1 MIASMDINI
10 TKAERSK
17 LQDINLDNIP
27 FGHYFTDHMLE
38 ADFEGGEWK
47 NVEIKPYQPLLLS
60 PSAAVFHYGQAIF
73 EGIKAY
79 KNQKG
84 EAFIFRPYDNF
95 KRFNISAERM
105 QMPTLP
111 EELFIEGMRK
121 LIELDKNWIP
131 QRHDYSLYIRP
142 VMFSSDEI
150 IGVRP
155 SDNYKFL
162 IILSPTGPY
171 YSAPMRIYVEEKYVR
186 AVEGGVGYAKA
197 AGNYA
202 AAMYATAQAKK
213 QGYDQVLWTDA
224 FEHNY
229 VQECGTMNIFFI
241 IADKALTPDLS
252 SGTILDGVTRQSAMT
267 LLADMGYKV
276 EERPISIHE
285 IIDAYKTGKHVEAF
299 GTGTAATISLI
310 KELKYKEFVM
320 NFDVEKWKTGPTL
333 KTWMTEIRE
342 GLKED
347 KYHWMWKV

>member
-17 LQDINLDNIP
+17 VQDINLDNIP

-47 NVEIKPYQPLLLS
+47 NIEIKPYQPFLLS

-84 EAFIFRPYDNF
+84 EAFVFRPYDNF
-95 KRFNISAERM
+95 KRFNISAQRM

-155 SDNYKFL
+155 SDNYKFF

-171 YSAPMRIYVEEKYVR
+171 YAAPMRIYVEEKYVR

-241 IADKALTPDLS
+241 IGDKALTPDLS

-267 LLADMGYKV
+267 LLADMGFKV

-285 IIDAYKTGKHVEAF
+285 IIDAYKAGQHLEAF

-310 KELKYKEFVM
+310 KELKYKDFVM
-320 NFDVEKWKTGPTL
+320 NFDVGKWKAGPTL

-342 GLKED
+342 GLRED
-347 KYHWMWKV
+347 KYNWMWKI